1 MDCRRTPASTCSQVR
16 RTRSTVSS
24 AGRIAWTW
32 RSRIAFR
39 RREDGMIDIRD
50 ELIARIAS
58 LAEIPAASV
67 KQDVPLR
74 DQGVDS
80 LMAMELVAFIEKR
93 LGIEIP
99 EEDIPK
105 VRTLNDILDKVRQYA
120 GER

>member
-1 MDCRRTPASTCSQVR
+1 
-16 RTRSTVSS
+16 
-24 AGRIAWTW
+24 
-32 RSRIAFR
+32 
-39 RREDGMIDIRD
+39 MIDIRD

>member
-1 MDCRRTPASTCSQVR
+1 MPWDPPVAKLGEYLAAMRAV
-16 RTRSTVSS
+16 
-24 AGRIAWTW
+24 W
-32 RSRIAFR
+32 RSWQ
-39 RREDGMIDIRD
+39 E
-50 ELIARIAS
+50 
-58 LAEIPAASV
+58 
-67 KQDVPLR
+67 DVPLR

-120 GER
+120 GEE